1 MLAVKCGISGE
12 FREKAAC
19 GCQRGRETRQKYS
32 KKVSLCYEKDPLNIL
47 QRIMVKNTMPLPF
60 FFLSPN
66 VTLHRH
72 WDMRYHYLYLN

>member
-19 GCQRGRETRQKYS
+19 GCQGGRETRQKYS

-60 FFLSPN
+60 FFFFL
-66 VTLHRH
+66 L
-72 WDMRYHYLYLN
+72 M